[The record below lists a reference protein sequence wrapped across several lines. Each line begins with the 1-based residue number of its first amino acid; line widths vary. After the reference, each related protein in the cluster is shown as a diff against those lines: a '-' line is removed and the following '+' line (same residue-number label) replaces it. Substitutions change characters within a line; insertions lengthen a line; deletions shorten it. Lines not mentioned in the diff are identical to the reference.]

1 LTRSRRPPPSASG
14 ADEPASGAAT
24 RAPTLTPSLT
34 ELLSDWYWEQDDQFR
49 FTFVSSGLGEKT
61 GLDAASYLGRK
72 RWEHPALNLTETDW
86 DRHRAQLERHQPFR
100 DFEIALIAGKGRT
113 VWISVSGEPLFGD
126 AGSFRGYRGVGR
138 DITAQKRV
146 EELLRLEHAVA
157 RSLAQAATIS
167 EGLQGGLRAICEVEG
182 WDYGRCFRVDP
193 ASLAVSFEEGWSARE
208 PAIGQFLQRSRML
221 WQAGKPVWSTDLPRA
236 PGAMGRPGDGGYATF
251 AFPAVAQG
259 KTIAMLAFSGH
270 SAREPDQSLLD
281 ATPAIGSLFAQ
292 FLRRMEAEDSLRE
305 SEARFRSLTHMSSD
319 FFWETDAQHRIS
331 SIVHGPSYAAAQV
344 GRGAIGQTP
353 WGIPSARPDQAGW
366 AAHKATLD
374 NQLPFRDFEF
384 ARTMPDGGT
393 RYFMVS
399 GQPQFSKD
407 GSFLG
412 YRGVGRDV
420 TEIARA
426 RERIAS
432 LAYSDALTGLANRT
446 SLTPALEQAIER
458 ARRHSS
464 RLAGVF
470 IDLDGFKQIN
480 DVHGHAAGDAFL
492 IEVGRR
498 LRRSLRASDLVAR
511 LGGDEFFVVLEEMQ
525 DKAAVERIL
534 AKLVAELLRPYDLHG
549 GAKARVSASL
559 GVSFYPDDAADP
571 TTLMEHADKAM
582 YTAKQ
587 AGKNAYCLYSGGK
600 LLVPTPPVQGAPG
613 NSPPNPQGPKAER
626 MAPGDPRFGA
636 LPQ

>member
-1 LTRSRRPPPSASG
+1 LTRSRRPPPSTSG
-14 ADEPASGAAT
+14 ADEPTSGAAA
-24 RAPTLTPSLT
+24 RAPSLT

-72 RWEHPALNLTETDW
+72 RWEHPALNLTEADW

-100 DFEIALIAGKGRT
+100 DLEIALVAAKGRT
-113 VWISVSGEPLFGD
+113 VWISVSGEPLFDD
-126 AGSFRGYRGVGR
+126 AGTFRGYRGVGR

-157 RSLAQAATIS
+157 SSLAQAANVS

-193 ASLAVSFEEGWSARE
+193 ASLAVTFEEGWSARE

-221 WQAGKPVWSTDLPRA
+221 WQAGKPVWSTDAPRT
-236 PGAMGRPGDGGYATF
+236 PGAGRPGDGGYATF

-319 FFWETDAQHRIS
+319 FFWETDPQHRIS

-344 GRGAIGQTP
+344 GHGVLGQTP

-366 AAHKATLD
+366 TAHKATLD
-374 NQLPFRDFEF
+374 NHLPFRDFEF
-384 ARTMPDGGT
+384 ARTMPDGAT
-393 RYFMVS
+393 RFFTVS

-407 GSFLG
+407 GNFLG

-446 SLTPALEQAIER
+446 SLVPALEQAIER

-559 GVSFYPDDAADP
+559 GVSFYPDDATDP
-571 TTLMEHADKAM
+571 GTLMEHADKAM

-600 LLVPTPPVQGAPG
+600 LLVPTPSANQSVPN
-613 NSPPNPQGPKAER
+613 NSAPNPQGPRTER
-626 MAPGDPRFGA
+626 TVPGDPRFGA